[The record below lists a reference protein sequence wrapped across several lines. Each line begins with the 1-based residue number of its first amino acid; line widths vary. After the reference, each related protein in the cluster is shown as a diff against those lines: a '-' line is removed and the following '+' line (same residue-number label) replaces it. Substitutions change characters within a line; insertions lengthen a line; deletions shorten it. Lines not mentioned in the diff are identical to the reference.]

1 MVQARDCGYFRRMTT
16 NFPPLILGPLTVEMI
31 NQTIGT
37 ELQPELVRLRRSF
50 ELLRRTPGHDGDA
63 TLVAVKMEPA
73 ERGDYRVVSFC
84 KIIAREL
91 HNKRGKRR
99 IPAGGAKQR
108 ECRL

>member
-1 MVQARDCGYFRRMTT
+1 MTT
-16 NFPPLILGPLTVEMI
+16 NFPPIILGPLTVEMI
-31 NQTIGT
+31 NRSIGT
-37 ELQPELVRLRRSF
+37 ELQPEFVRLRRSF
-50 ELLRRTPGHDGDA
+50 ELLRRIPGHDADV
-63 TLVAVKMEPA
+63 TLVTVKMKPA

-91 HNKRGKRR
+91 HNKRGKSR